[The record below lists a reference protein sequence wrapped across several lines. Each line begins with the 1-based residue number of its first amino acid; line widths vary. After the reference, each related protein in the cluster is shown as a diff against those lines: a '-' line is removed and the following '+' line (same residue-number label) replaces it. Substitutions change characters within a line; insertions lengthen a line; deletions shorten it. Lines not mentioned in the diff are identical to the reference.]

1 MDEETGNLKKAV
13 ILQGSNDVEL
23 VAEGNSRFTYTVLA
37 DGCSKKT
44 NEWRK
49 TIIEY
54 KTNKPSRLP
63 ILDIAPLDIGGAD
76 QEFRVDVGPV
86 CFK

>member
-1 MDEETGNLKKAV
+1 MLGYK
-13 ILQGSNDVEL
+13 SN
-23 VAEGNSRFTYTVLA
+23 AEVTPPYTFSFFPIVFFFKQ
-37 DGCSKKT
+37 KKT
-44 NEWRK
+44 NEWGK

-63 ILDIAPLDIGGAD
+63 FLDIAPLDIGGAD
-76 QEFRVDVGPV
+76 QEFSVDVGPV

>member
-1 MDEETGNLKKAV
+1 MLCN
-13 ILQGSNDVEL
+13 II
-23 VAEGNSRFTYTVLA
+23 RFHNNAAL
-37 DGCSKKT
+37 CISLLPFFKQKKT

-63 ILDIAPLDIGGAD
+63 ILDIAPLDIGDAD
-76 QEFRVDVGPV
+76 QEVSVDVGPV

>member
-1 MDEETGNLKKAV
+1 MLGYKA
-13 ILQGSNDVEL
+13 N
-23 VAEGNSRFTYTVLA
+23 AEVMPPFTF
-37 DGCSKKT
+37 SSFPIFFKQKKT
-44 NEWRK
+44 NEWGK

-63 ILDIAPLDIGGAD
+63 FLDIAPLDIGGAD
-76 QEFRVDVGPV
+76 QEFSVDVGPV

>member
-1 MDEETGNLKKAV
+1 M
-13 ILQGSNDVEL
+13 IRFH
-23 VAEGNSRFTYTVLA
+23 NSAALCIFL
-37 DGCSKKT
+37 SSLFKQKKT
-44 NEWRK
+44 NEWKK

-76 QEFRVDVGPV
+76 QEIRLNIGPV

>member
-1 MDEETGNLKKAV
+1 MPNSGSYEIKGSDV
-13 ILQGSNDVEL
+13 IRFR
-23 VAEGNSRFTYTVLA
+23 NSDDLRIYFLLFKQ
-37 DGCSKKT
+37 KKT
-44 NEWRK
+44 NEWGK

-63 ILDIAPLDIGGAD
+63 FLDIAPLDIGGAN
-76 QEFRVDVGPV
+76 QEFFVDIGPV